1 VRAGPAAKENIM
13 HERETRKPRFWP
25 RHRSHRHAGNLLL
38 LLLLA
43 TRLANAQAFLPAMP
57 AVDSIANGCASVAV
71 PTGGPSDRTPREV
84 IVVIERSASMRGWRF
99 RRALRQA
106 QRELAGL
113 RATDRFNL
121 VVYADTT
128 DVLYAR
134 PAPALAANIAE
145 AQQWLRGLRTG
156 GDASQRDSALQYA
169 AWVPGAAG
177 YGREIVIAN
186 AESEVAATE
195 RPTRASRDYGFSDV
209 DDTRL

>member
-1 VRAGPAAKENIM
+1 M

-38 LLLLA
+38 LLMLA

-57 AVDSIANGCASVAV
+57 AVDSMPSDCASVAV

-99 RRALRQA
+99 RRALLQA

-113 RATDRFNL
+113 HATDRFNL
-121 VVYADTT
+121 VVYADST

-145 AQQWLRGLRTG
+145 AQQWLLGLRTE
-156 GDASQRDSALQYA
+156 GDTAARNTALHYA
-169 AWVPGAAG
+169 AWVPGTEG
-177 YGREIVIAN
+177 YAREIVLAD
-186 AESEVAATE
+186 AESDVAATE
-195 RPTRASRDYGFSDV
+195 RPTRANRDYGFDGA
-209 DDTRL
+209 DDMRL

>member
-1 VRAGPAAKENIM
+1 M

-25 RHRSHRHAGNLLL
+25 RHRSQRHAGNLLL

-43 TRLANAQAFLPAMP
+43 TRLVNAQAFIPALPAVASMP
-57 AVDSIANGCASVAV
+57 SGCASISMQA
-71 PTGGPSDRTPREV
+71 GRPSERTQRDV

-106 QRELAGL
+106 QRELANLG
-113 RATDRFNL
+113 ATDRFNL

-145 AQQWLRGLRTG
+145 AQQWLLALRTG
-156 GDASQRDSALQYA
+156 GDATQRSTALHYA
-169 AWVPGAAG
+169 AWVPGAEG
-177 YGREIVIAN
+177 YAREIVLADAGSPFAAAADLQHPNRDDGFAGAN
-186 AESEVAATE
+186 
-195 RPTRASRDYGFSDV
+195 DI
-209 DDTRL
+209 RL

>member
-1 VRAGPAAKENIM
+1 M

-43 TRLANAQAFLPAMP
+43 MRLANAQAFLPA
-57 AVDSIANGCASVAV
+57 VDSDASGCASMLVQTSV
-71 PTGGPSDRTPREV
+71 PSDRTPREV
-84 IVVIERSASMRGWRF
+84 IVVIERSTSMRGWRF

-106 QRELAGL
+106 QRELAKL

-121 VVYADTT
+121 VVYADRT

-145 AQQWLRGLRTG
+145 AQQWLRTLRTG

-177 YGREIVIAN
+177 YGREIVLAD
-186 AESEVAATE
+186 AGSAFAAVVDLQG
-195 RPTRASRDYGFSDV
+195 PNRDYGFAGADI
-209 DDTRL
+209 RL